1 MFAFL
6 GVLDIS
12 RYVHRLGEGVV
23 VVASPAPLQR
33 AAESQAEQTKRLL
46 WKKDFFRSI
55 SLFYKRL
62 CFFAKSG
69 GCERRVEMIDM
80 GVVMVDNIM
89 ARRFRA
95 DYPQVVQKALSIF
108 LSLEV
113 GL

>member
-1 MFAFL
+1 
-6 GVLDIS
+6 
-12 RYVHRLGEGVV
+12 
-23 VVASPAPLQR
+23 
-33 AAESQAEQTKRLL
+33 
-46 WKKDFFRSI
+46 
-55 SLFYKRL
+55 
-62 CFFAKSG
+62 
-69 GCERRVEMIDM
+69 MIDM